1 MTEDVQHTLSVTEL
15 LNEKIASGKE
25 ALSERKKVY
34 YSKRTNKFIELFRLK
49 IWLWRVGF
57 IYFIVGTLL
66 TLVDLSIIAGFGFII
81 FLPWFT
87 LFGFIG
93 PVLLSLFSISTN
105 NSELS
110 IIISGFSMGGIATL
124 ITLYYVLKKLYTFDI
139 IKKFLRN
146 PITASLENCKLEIK
160 HATSSELGLEEITRL
175 EKDIKKWETEKRE
188 FLLSHEEQL
197 KKSEANLSSET
208 KDCPMCAETIKAKA
222 IICRFCGHKFGSETN
237 NVNAE
242 TP

>member
-1 MTEDVQHTLSVTEL
+1 MTEDIQRTLSVTEL

-25 ALSERKKVY
+25 SLSERKKAY
-34 YSKRTNKFIELFRLK
+34 YSKRTNKFIELFQLK
-49 IWLWRVGF
+49 IRLWRVGF

-81 FLPWFT
+81 FLPWFA

-93 PVLLSLFSISTN
+93 PVLLSLFSI

-110 IIISGFSMGGIATL
+110 ILISGFSMGGIATL

-188 FLLSHEEQL
+188 FLLSHEEKI
-197 KKSEANLSSET
+197 KKPEENLSPET
-208 KDCPMCAETIKAKA
+208 KECPMCAETIKAKA
-222 IICRFCGHKFGSETN
+222 IICRFCSHKFESETN
-237 NVNAE
+237 SVNVE
-242 TP
+242 PQ

>member
-1 MTEDVQHTLSVTEL
+1 MTEDIQRTLSVTEL

-25 ALSERKKVY
+25 SLSERKKAY
-34 YSKRTNKFIELFRLK
+34 YSKRTNKFIELFQLK
-49 IWLWRVGF
+49 IRLWRVGF

-81 FLPWFT
+81 FLAWST

-93 PVLLSLFSISTN
+93 QVLLSLFSISTN
-105 NSELS
+105 IPGSLKL
-110 IIISGFSMGGIATL
+110 IGGFFMGGIATL

-188 FLLSHEEQL
+188 FLLLHEEKI
-197 KKSEANLSSET
+197 KKPEENLSPET
-208 KDCPMCAETIKAKA
+208 KECPMCAETIKAKA
-222 IICRFCGHKFGSETN
+222 IICRFCSHKFESETN
-237 NVNAE
+237 SVNVE
-242 TP
+242 PQ